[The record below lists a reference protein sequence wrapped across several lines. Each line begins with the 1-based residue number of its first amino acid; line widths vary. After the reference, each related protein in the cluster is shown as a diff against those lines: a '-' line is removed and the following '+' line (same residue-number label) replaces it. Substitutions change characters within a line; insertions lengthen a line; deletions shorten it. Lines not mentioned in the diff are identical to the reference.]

1 MRLFSSATCASLAAL
16 AIGCGTPPQDE
27 PPVTTAEEHPCGG
40 SAEPNL
46 HIVRT
51 IGFVGADGNVSEGL
65 DLDGVVSDASD
76 PTGCFK
82 GDYVSPEGTE
92 GIDNQF
98 AALLPALELAA
109 GSDSINGLIERSI
122 HSGNLLLMLGARHV
136 DDPIDDECVA
146 VSVWRAKGEPLID
159 GLGEVTRNQSF
170 DIDQDVP
177 SFHFTELSLDD
188 GYYEAGPFDFDL
200 PIVIDNFDLFLSLKD
215 ARLRYRVQPDGSA
228 KGILA
233 GGLLQDDLT
242 GIIEVVGG
250 ASGAVLNLIET
261 QVARNRDLLP
271 NEEGQCQAISVSL
284 AFEATPAFFY
294 TDQDSSIPTDS
305 EDAE

>member
-1 MRLFSSATCASLAAL
+1 MRTCTLAASLALTTL
-16 AIGCGTPPQDE
+16 AFGCGAPPEAE
-27 PPVTTAEEHPCGG
+27 PPAQTPDAHPCGG
-40 SAEPNL
+40 SAEPDL
-46 HIVRT
+46 HIVRS
-51 IGFVGADGNVSEGL
+51 IGFVGADGDVSEGL
-65 DLDGVVSDASD
+65 DLDGVVSDTSD
-76 PTGCFK
+76 PAGCFK
-82 GDYVSPEGTE
+82 GDFVSPEGTE

-136 DDPIDDECVA
+136 DDPVDDECVA
-146 VSVWRAKGEPLID
+146 VSVWRAQGEPLID
-159 GLGEVTRNQSF
+159 GLGEVSRNQSF
-170 DIDQDVP
+170 DIDPDVP
-177 SFHFTELSLDD
+177 SFHFTEVSLAD

-233 GGLLQDDLT
+233 GGLLQDDLA
-242 GIIEVVGG
+242 GIIEAVGG
-250 ASGAVLNLIET
+250 ASGDVLALIET

-271 NEEGQCQAISVSL
+271 DAEGRCQAISVSL

-294 TDQDSSIPTDS
+294 TDQDTSIPT

>member
-1 MRLFSSATCASLAAL
+1 MRHLHAPCLALIAL
-16 AIGCGTPPQDE
+16 AIACGTPPEDAPPADTE
-27 PPVTTAEEHPCGG
+27 PAHPCGG
-40 SAEPNL
+40 SSEPDL

-51 IGFVGADGNVSEGL
+51 IGFVGADGNVSAGL

-76 PTGCFK
+76 PSGCFK
-82 GDYVSPEGTE
+82 NDYVSPEGTE

-136 DDPIDDECVA
+136 DDPVDDECVA

-159 GLGEVTRNQSF
+159 GLGEVSRNQSF
-170 DIDQDVP
+170 DIDDEVP
-177 SFHFTELSLDD
+177 SFHFTEVALAD
-188 GYYEAGPFDFDL
+188 GFYEAGPFDFDL
-200 PIVIDNFDLFLSLKD
+200 PIVIDNFDLFLSLKN
-215 ARLRYRVQPDGSA
+215 ARLRYTVGPDGVA
-228 KGILA
+228 TGVLA
-233 GGLLQDDLT
+233 GGLLQDDLA
-242 GIIEVVGG
+242 GIIEAVGG
-250 ASGAVLNLIET
+250 ASGDVLNLIET

-271 NEEGQCQAISVSL
+271 NEDGQCQAISVSL